1 MIGVSGFV
9 LRVKRIADRDPAYR
23 IGGVGKDGTCD
34 CIGLVMGA
42 MYELGHREYPMHCTN
57 YFARYQMQELEKVT
71 QRDLQIGMILFKARS
86 STAKLNARY
95 QSGGRYFTGDLQ
107 DYYHVGVVTGVNP
120 LEITECTEYGK
131 VSGIVVSGSLKG
143 WQYGGRLKDVLY
155 EGSEDAVE
163 TDMEVE
169 SVNENQVERSE
180 AGKAIVAT
188 QSGALNVR
196 AWPKTGEILGRVP
209 KGKEVELLQDSGDG
223 WPRIRYNELE
233 GYVSAEYLQ
242 IVEPPATKKRTT
254 MLIKDDG
261 TLLEL
266 EGIWRVA
273 ED

>member
-9 LRVKRIADRDPAYR
+9 LRVKRIAARGLTYR

-34 CIGLVMGA
+34 CIGLIMGA
-42 MYELGHREYPMHCTN
+42 MCELGHRAYPMHCTN

-86 STAKLNARY
+86 STGQLHTRY

-131 VSGIVVSGSLKG
+131 ASGIVVSGSLKG

-155 EGSEDAVE
+155 EGSDDAVE
-163 TDMEVE
+163 MDAEMA
-169 SVNENQVERSE
+169 SVNEDQVECSE
-180 AGKAIVAT
+180 AGRAIVAT

-196 AWPKTGEILGRVP
+196 AWPKTGEILGKLP
-209 KGKEVELLQDSGDG
+209 KGKEVELLQDNGDG
-223 WPRIRYNELE
+223 WPRIRYGELD
-233 GYVSAEYLQ
+233 GYASTEYLQ
-242 IVEPPATKKRTT
+242 IVQPPVIRKRTT